1 MGQKKK
7 KNGTHNEYFV
17 LLHLFARLRSQTLGR
32 TCACLRSVINAPV
45 VPRRRWGRVAR
56 WDVCGCRRFLAQ
68 KNIFWDRS
76 LHLEGKRG
84 GAEDGETC
92 HQAARKRLQASI
104 PKSKGGGLFLFF
116 FFLGRLWPVWDQ
128 VSCRALTRWLAR
140 CPRLS
145 FCHGSGRQTTAGRV
159 KR

>member
-92 HQAARKRLQASI
+92 RQAARKRLQASI

-116 FFLGRLWPVWDQ
+116 FFFRATLAGVGPGFLPCFDPMAGTLSAPVLLSRLGETNN
-128 VSCRALTRWLAR
+128 S
-140 CPRLS
+140 
-145 FCHGSGRQTTAGRV
+145 RQG
-159 KR
+159 